1 MEWQPTPYTA
11 PLVAAAVLSVVITG
25 YAVFRRRRDN
35 QALVDAFI
43 GVAFGA
49 GMWAGAYAL
58 QLSASGLDSTLF
70 WNQFVW
76 AGIGLLAV
84 AWPVFVLVYLG
95 WTNWVTV
102 RYVAALSVVPLSV
115 VFTVFVLDTS
125 TLFYQAPHLIAPRG
139 YSVLAYT
146 PRPALLAFMAYTYV
160 VNLLTFVALGYAVL
174 VREGERRRQ
183 ALVVLFAGVTP
194 AVVGIVGLVT
204 GLGPVFVDLT
214 PITFAVTSVALGWI
228 VFRHQ
233 LLDITPVARDA
244 VFTHLTDGVIVINA
258 DERIVDYNRPAADLF
273 TAIAVGKHVSEAFA
287 DVPSVAR
294 AVTTAPATDDL
305 RITIS
310 GDAGAPRFL
319 TLSLH
324 RIGEQPQAGGCV
336 LLFRDITER
345 ETLQRRYRTLIEK
358 SPNVIGVVGNDGLLQ
373 YVSPSIE
380 RILGHHPTEVE
391 GRPVLD
397 LVHPEDREAAQHA
410 FECAFDDAEPRP
422 IEHRI
427 AHADG
432 SWRRFETVAEQLFD
446 GAQEAVITA
455 TDITDSHRYE
465 QRLQVLNRVLRHDLK
480 NDTNVI
486 GGYVSLLRDHVDA
499 TGDEYLDII
508 DRNVDT
514 LTHLSD
520 QARQIDVALH
530 SSTERAAID
539 LTDLVPRLCGTL
551 DSSFQD
557 ADISVST
564 PDTAVVCS
572 DTLLES
578 AVRNVLENAVVHND
592 RDEPTVAV
600 TVTADRDGYQ
610 IDVRDDGPGIP
621 PVERAVFTAER
632 ETPLEHASG
641 LGLWLV
647 HWIVTESGGEL
658 QIDDS
663 CFDRG
668 TLVSIWLP
676 SNETS

>member
-465 QRLQVLNRVLRHDLK
+465 QRLQVLNRVLRHDVK